1 MINKQIPRPEET
13 TYYQTQ
19 PYAQLW
25 ALVVESLQKNIFRI
39 KPPSHITLYDHMD
52 KLNADLKPH
61 GWIGTKNW
69 EGTKDDGCSILEL
82 KPLNDEK

>member
-1 MINKQIPRPEET
+1 MTNNQILRPEET
-13 TYYQTQ
+13 NYYQNQ
-19 PYAQLW
+19 PYTQLW
-25 ALVVESLQKNIFRI
+25 NLVVESLQKNVFRI

-52 KLNADLKPH
+52 RLNADLKLY

-82 KPLNDEK
+82 KPLNNAK